1 MFDCQPRRTTPLGGQ
16 ASLATAEQGLNGD
29 FEQSRA
35 GRW

>member
-1 MFDCQPRRTTPLGGQ
+1 LGGQ